1 MDRKKTLL
9 LSFIILLAGAGIT
22 TIIFST
28 EPSAIRE
35 GATKQTAMLV
45 EVIDAEKGTFTPTF
59 TALGTVE
66 PAEDIMLSPRVDG
79 EIIERL
85 PDFNPGGFVNKGDA
99 LLKIDPSDYRNI
111 LHQRQSELQQ
121 AEADYQIELGRQSI
135 ARQDYEMLDDSLSDE
150 NRSLVLRQPQL
161 NAAQSRVE
169 SAKAAVEQARLNLER
184 TTVRAPFDAY
194 IISRTANLGSQV
206 AIGDELGRLVG
217 LDTYWVQA
225 TVPLSKLKWLSIPI
239 NGATGSE
246 VTIRNRTAW
255 MPGEYRTGRLYRLIG
270 SLEEQTRLARVL
282 VTVSDPL
289 SYHEENRGKPQL
301 MIGSYVEAEM
311 QASEL
316 EDVVRLNRDYIR
328 NNDTV
333 WVMNSNNELQINDIS
348 ILFED
353 TGYAYITEGVE
364 EGDQIITT
372 NLATVVEGT
381 PVRLEREDSQAT
393 AMKSNGE

>member
-316 EDVVRLNRDYIR
+316 EDVVRLSRDYIR